1 MPAEALQVCTADS
14 TSELELSAV
23 TQFSSDQEM
32 PNVVLSK
39 NLLFRG
45 TSRGLTAGIEDGL
58 CSQALAKY
66 RGYNSEQDKW
76 FRNHSA
82 CFLAEEWVRTKQ
94 TNYVKKERSSE
105 GWSEEASLKR

>member
-1 MPAEALQVCTADS
+1 MVVLYSPQLKELIKICVCVFGAIAFLWISCESVMPAEALQVCTADS

-45 TSRGLTAGIEDGL
+45 TSRGLTAGNRRWML
-58 CSQALAKY
+58 
-66 RGYNSEQDKW
+66 
-76 FRNHSA
+76 
-82 CFLAEEWVRTKQ
+82 FLMFLE
-94 TNYVKKERSSE
+94 
-105 GWSEEASLKR
+105 SLWQFSYG